1 MQYNDSYD
9 AVEYV
14 PVITTDFLMKVSLQ
28 KDLCKTLMN
37 LALNKLDNNVQ
48 DNLEGVKRT
57 GWDLQKDPEIGPY
70 LQQVTAKVEH
80 AVSTR
85 LNYPHFHKH
94 KPDSMKRNGMQ
105 FVIAMYNAWI
115 GFYNKNSFVHPHCHE
130 EASNFYSIAAYLS
143 TGDNDTSLYFMTE
156 ESPSHGVDRQRI
168 NCRTGDMVIF
178 PSNLYHYTNDTD
190 DKRVVL
196 SGNIYAGFIPQIS
209 GDF

>member
-1 MQYNDSYD
+1 MQYDDGYD
-9 AVEYV
+9 AVELI
-14 PVITTDFLMKVSLQ
+14 PVLKTNFLMKVNLQ
-28 KDLCKTLMN
+28 KELCKTLIDM
-37 LALNKLDNNVQ
+37 ATNKLENNIQ

-57 GWDLQKDPEIGPY
+57 GWDLQKDPDMGPY

-80 AVSTR
+80 AISTR
-85 LNYPHFHKH
+85 LNYPHFNKR

-130 EASNFYSIAAYLS
+130 EAPNFYSIAAYLS
-143 TGDNDTSLYFMTE
+143 TGENDTSLYFMTD
-156 ESPSHGVDRQRI
+156 ESPSHGANRLRVK
-168 NCRTGDMVIF
+168 CRTGDMVIF

-190 DKRVVL
+190 DKRIVL

-209 GDF
+209 GEN